1 MKNRI
6 LVNGKKVKE
15 LKKPFKW
22 EFESKCPDK
31 WIHIDCE
38 DSSIYV
44 KNSKSSGLFDY
55 WKRATLD
62 QLEAAL
68 KCVKWEINSRKES

>member
-15 LKKPFKW
+15 LEKPFKW

-31 WIHIDCE
+31 WIHVDCE
-38 DSSIYV
+38 DSHIYV
-44 KNSKSSGLFDY
+44 KNSKSSG
-55 WKRATLD
+55 WKHATLD